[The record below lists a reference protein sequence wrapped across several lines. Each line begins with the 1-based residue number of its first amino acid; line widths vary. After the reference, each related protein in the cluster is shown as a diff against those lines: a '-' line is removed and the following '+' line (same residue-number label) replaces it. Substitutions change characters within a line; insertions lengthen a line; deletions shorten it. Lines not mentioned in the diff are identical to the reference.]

1 MRSRGVLSSRNHRT
15 GLMGIF
21 DSLLRRLR
29 AFGQENEERSH
40 FLTDERRAERNRIAR
55 ELHDTLL
62 QGLQGVLLEMELF
75 SQTSAFTEDQRKRA
89 TQIEQRLRGM
99 VISGRDAICSL
110 RSPAREKDWMT
121 VIVDM
126 GDRLSEESK
135 IAFSLS
141 MNGTPW
147 RLKPKVRS
155 EVLAIVREGMRNA
168 FEHSRANQ
176 IRVILSYAKRGLRIS
191 IRDNGIGLCKQQ
203 VEDRQ
208 KEGHWGIAGMRE
220 RSDQVGARL
229 TITSQL
235 SVGTMVSFFM
245 PRRSI
250 FMMGSFSGVHEN
262 RDA

>member
-1 MRSRGVLSSRNHRT
+1 
-15 GLMGIF
+15 MGIF
-21 DSLLRRLR
+21 DSLLQRLR
-29 AFGQENEERSH
+29 TFGQEKEGQRSH

-75 SQTSAFTEDQRKRA
+75 SQTSAFTEDQRERA
-89 TQIEQRLRGM
+89 TEIEQKLRGM

-110 RSPAREKDWMT
+110 RSPNRERDWMT

-126 GDRLSEESK
+126 GDRLSEKSK

-147 RLKPKVRS
+147 RLKPKVRC

-168 FEHSRANQ
+168 FEHSRAKQ

-191 IRDNGIGLCKQQ
+191 IRDNGIGLCRQQ

-220 RSDQVGARL
+220 RSDKIGGRL

-235 SVGTMVSFFM
+235 SMGTMVSFFM

-250 FMMGSFSGVHEN
+250 LTTSSLSGAHKN
-262 RDA
+262 RDG